1 MSTMRST
8 VTAASAV
15 VLVVLGLAACAQPMP
30 VPTST
35 PSPSTSSGPTSTPTP
50 TDEADPMN
58 PGVLFRISVTA
69 TSPSG
74 AVADLVQTVSMPT
87 ASTSLQAADEAAL
100 DAECGSWRTEFPTP
114 RFVVTTITATDRSPA
129 GASWGTASP
138 AVVSMNGWPVFTGA
152 VTSFQAPCASVQ
164 LGIGTARGV
173 TPVAAGDPDGVD
185 GWARV
190 AYGFGIATDPSFDLS
205 TTGPYVTLSNCSIE
219 LSEFAS
225 DASETAAGWA
235 QAAQVFPLY
244 QCMFGEATA
253 V

>member
-1 MSTMRST
+1 M
-8 VTAASAV
+8 
-15 VLVVLGLAACAQPMP
+15 
-30 VPTST
+30 
-35 PSPSTSSGPTSTPTP
+35 
-50 TDEADPMN
+50 
-58 PGVLFRISVTA
+58 
-69 TSPSG
+69 
-74 AVADLVQTVSMPT
+74 
-87 ASTSLQAADEAAL
+87 
-100 DAECGSWRTEFPTP
+100 
-114 RFVVTTITATDRSPA
+114 VTTITATDRSPA